1 MVNNL
6 PYALGLTGGI
16 ATGKSTVADYLAEV
30 YGWPILDA
38 DLYAREAVQPGSVIL
53 EAIAQRYGP
62 SFLNPDGTL
71 NRPQLG
77 DIIFNTPQE
86 RKWLEDQIHPF
97 VRGRFEQE
105 MRTGESPVVVLVIP
119 LLFEAQMTD
128 LVQEIWV
135 VSCSL
140 EQQLARLQAR
150 NQLSLEAAQARIA
163 SQMPLESKTALADV
177 VLENNGPRE
186 HLQQEVDRIV
196 STRFHK
202 FPQSCTSR

>member
-16 ATGKSTVADYLAEV
+16 ATGKSTVADYLTRA

-38 DLYAREAVQPGSVIL
+38 DLYAREAVEPGSVIL

-62 SFLNPDGTL
+62 SLLNSDGTL

-77 DIIFNTPQE
+77 DIIFNTPKE
-86 RKWLEDQIHPF
+86 RQWLEDQIHPF
-97 VRGRFEQE
+97 VRERFEQE
-105 MRTGESPVVVLVIP
+105 MRTLESPVVVLVIP

-128 LVQEIWV
+128 LVGEVWV
-135 VSCSL
+135 VSCSP
-140 EQQLARLQAR
+140 EQQLTRLQTR
-150 NQLSLEAAQARIA
+150 NQLSREAAQARIA
-163 SQMPLESKTALADV
+163 SQMPLDAKIALADV
-177 VLENNGPRE
+177 VIENNGQRE

-196 STRFHK
+196 STRCYK